1 MTNLIETL
9 NLNGAEKVLYKY
21 EKKFW
26 IEEAKFS
33 DAEAEE
39 KAYQKI
45 INTRNM
51 SKMINNPKSKH
62 YFPY

>member
-1 MTNLIETL
+1 MHYSIQNL
-9 NLNGAEKVLYKY
+9 NLTGPEKIIYKY

-26 IEEAKFS
+26 MEYAKFS
-33 DAEAEE
+33 VAEAEE
-39 KAYQKI
+39 KAYHKI
-45 INTRNM
+45 INTRKM

>member
-1 MTNLIETL
+1 MINLIESL

-51 SKMINNPKSKH
+51 NKKLSNPKSKL